1 MNALELKIPPP
12 LVAFVLA
19 CAMWGLSWVTPLLE
33 ISGLAR
39 LAAAVTIAVLGAGFD
54 LTAVILFFRRRTTV
68 NPMKPANTST
78 LVVSGIY
85 TVTRNP
91 MYVGLVLFLCAWAV
105 YLACAWALAGPV
117 AFVLYI
123 NRFQI
128 QPEEHMLL
136 KKYGS
141 KYKAYTSKVR
151 RWL

>member
-12 LVAFVLA
+12 VVALVLA
-19 CAMWGLSWVTPLLE
+19 CAMWGLSLVMPLLE
-33 ISGLAR
+33 ISAPAR
-39 LAAAVTIAVLGAGFD
+39 IATAITIAVLGAGFD

-68 NPMKPANTST
+68 NPMKPAKTSS
-78 LVVSGIY
+78 LVVTGIY

-91 MYVGLVLFLCAWAV
+91 MYVGMVFFLTAWAV
-105 YLACAWALAGPV
+105 YLACPLALAGPV

-128 QPEEHMLL
+128 EPEERMLL
-136 KKYGS
+136 EKYGR
-141 KYKAYTSKVR
+141 KYTVYTSKVR

>member
-12 LVAFVLA
+12 VVALVLA
-19 CAMWGLSWVTPLLE
+19 CAMWGLSLVTPLIE
-33 ISGLAR
+33 ISGPAR
-39 LAAAVTIAVLGAGFD
+39 VATAITIAVLGAGFD

-68 NPMKPANTST
+68 NPMKPAKTSS

-91 MYVGLVLFLCAWAV
+91 MYVGLVFFLTAWAV
-105 YLACAWALAGPV
+105 YLACPLALAGPV

-128 QPEEHMLL
+128 EPEERMLL
-136 KKYGS
+136 EKYGR
-141 KYKAYTSKVR
+141 KYTVYTSKVR